1 MNFQAYTVPSHP
13 EWACIHLHAPPSEE
27 RTPIHLVC
35 IIDTSSSMET
45 DNKLINVKHSLQFLL
60 NLLTPLDYLSI
71 ITFSDKAKTIISQ
84 SLVTSVEKHH
94 ILTRISFI
102 THETVTNLSSAM
114 VEARSCLFKDT
125 STIKQGI
132 LLLTD
137 GHANTG
143 IVHPDDICIITNKTL
158 DLYKGTSIS
167 CIGYGTDH
175 NINLLQQ
182 IAVDGGGAYYVVN
195 NVDHVASVFG
205 DILGGL
211 VSCSYQQISVSV
223 PENTE
228 LQTRYSVHSS
238 SNKLEICIGDL
249 PADMDAIFLAKL
261 SPQQSVTLKFYDLK
275 LHDFV
280 IMEILI
286 KPSDTP
292 ELKNNAMAHYIRY
305 QVLSLIDQVLKF
317 TKKNAEVDP
326 ESVSHLKQKQLMKTI
341 NDYIQ
346 IIPTCSE
353 SYPHLLWDILKREL
367 EYCKYYFEN
376 KKDCCEDWQSLM
388 SQHNLCLGLMKG
400 ISSGSSQ
407 SQDII
412 PGGLPPCLAPTTSSD
427 FSSPLQRQ
435 FSNQIQQDVL
445 SQSNIYF
452 KNTIEINTQE
462 NFDEKEEIQSFAP
475 LSVTAATQ
483 PNPYLLPSHLFS
495 FSSPVLSSSSSPAS
509 SSSSSLLSPSSLQLL
524 NPNLPPF
531 IPMASGSY
539 DTLPTLFSSISGS
552 YDTVPSLQRH
562 NSYYNK

>member
-13 EWACIHLHAPPSEE
+13 DWACIHLHAPPSEE

-35 IIDTSSSMET
+35 IIDTSSSMEN
-45 DNKLINVKHSLQFLL
+45 DNKLINVKYSLQFLL
-60 NLLTPLDYLSI
+60 NLLTPNDYLSI
-71 ITFSDKAKTIISQ
+71 ITFSEKAKTIISQ
-84 SLVTSVEKHH
+84 SLVTSIEKYH

-114 VEARSCLFKDT
+114 VESRSSLFKDT

-143 IVHPDDICIITNKTL
+143 IVHPDDICIITKKTL

-175 NINLLQQ
+175 NVNLLQQ
-182 IAVDGGGAYYVVN
+182 IAVYGGGAYYVVN
-195 NVDHVASVFG
+195 NMDHVASVFG

-223 PENTE
+223 PQSTE

-238 SNKLEICIGDL
+238 SNTLEICIGDL

-261 SPQQSVTLKFYDLK
+261 SPQQSITLKFYDLK
-275 LHDFV
+275 LHDF
-280 IMEILI
+280 ITQEILI
-286 KPSDTP
+286 KTADTP

-317 TKKNAEVDP
+317 TKKNKEVNP

-341 NDYIQ
+341 NEYLQ

-400 ISSGSSQ
+400 INSGSSQ
-407 SQDII
+407 SQDVI
-412 PGGLPPCLAPTTSSD
+412 PGGLPPCLAPTTSTD

-435 FSNQIQQDVL
+435 FSNQIQHDVL
-445 SQSNIYF
+445 SQSSIYF
-452 KNTIEINTQE
+452 KNAIQIDTQE
-462 NFDEKEEIQSFAP
+462 NFDEKDEIQSIAP
-475 LSVTAATQ
+475 LSVSSTSQ
-483 PNPYLLPSHLFS
+483 PNPYLLPNHLFS
-495 FSSPVLSSSSSPAS
+495 FSSPVLSSSTS
-509 SSSSSLLSPSSLQLL
+509 SSVNNPSSLQLL
-524 NPNLPPF
+524 PPS
-531 IPMASGSY
+531 IPSLTPIASGSY
-539 DTLPTLFSSISGS
+539 DTLPPLILSFSGS
-552 YDTVPSLQRH
+552 YDSVPSLQRQS
-562 NSYYNK
+562 SYYNK